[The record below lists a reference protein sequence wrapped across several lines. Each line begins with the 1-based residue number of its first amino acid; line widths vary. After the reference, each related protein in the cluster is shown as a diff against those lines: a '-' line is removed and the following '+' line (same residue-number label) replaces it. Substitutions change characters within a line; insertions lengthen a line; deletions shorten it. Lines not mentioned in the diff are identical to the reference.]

1 MSVTHG
7 GRYKIFEWQL
17 IGDKIHIRNE
27 DGREHTY
34 SLSETYKIIKWL
46 RVNFGKDWFPLA
58 NNVELMGRGKEKDGL
73 GIAIL
78 NLSPDDITHAQGSS
92 YLGVVIEEIGIFE
105 WNGAIRGI
113 QWRLA
118 IMPESINR
126 LKQIIKG
133 HLSRKLFANPTSE

>member
-7 GRYKIFEWQL
+7 GRYKFFKRQL
-17 IGDKIHIRNE
+17 IANKIYIRNE
-27 DGREHTY
+27 AGREHTY
-34 SLSETYKIIKWL
+34 SLSEAYKIIKWL
-46 RVNFGKDWFPLA
+46 RVNFRKDWFPLA

-92 YLGVVIEEIGIFE
+92 YLGVVLEEVGIFE
-105 WNGAIRGI
+105 WNGAKKGI
-113 QWRLA
+113 QWR
-118 IMPESINR
+118 IVKMPETIDQ

-133 HLSRKLFANPTSE
+133 HLG